1 MWWPRLANPR
11 APRFRFDRLTPTAL
25 TKLAWSPSYR
35 APRAADL
42 HDPNTFRPPV
52 LPQLS
57 ANERR
62 LLDAILAD
70 PDADA
75 SRLAYADWAER
86 QGNHARARFI
96 RAQIEEAHYEDRGE
110 RTGESGQAQTGGG
123 NGNSI
128 VPGRGCVIH
137 RCGFSSPPP
146 LWGRSPRSR
155 RGGGQAF
162 RVDQAAPPPGSQSL
176 ADLPHNGGGERHGL
190 PVNPNRGLLPSADH
204 LLQSVTDA
212 SGSLAALFAPWGATD
227 FVFRRGFV
235 EGMSLSG
242 RAFLSN
248 GDSLFRMTP
257 LREVR
262 LVAVQPFAGELAR
275 CEHLTRLRRLDLT
288 GNRIGPVGMR
298 ELAES
303 AFLGGLKELGLSGND
318 LGADGAA
325 ALRAAKWLPGLKGL
339 ELADNRL
346 GPTDLEPLLSLT
358 SHDLTNLD
366 LSRNP
371 LGVAGG
377 DILARSSLLPHL
389 RRLRVAHCQLGAEGA
404 ASLFGAR
411 RFEDL
416 RELDVRLNDL
426 GPEGAVALAA
436 DESLANL
443 LTLDLGFNDLGDDG
457 VASLSSATHFS
468 RLVTLNLAANRLTAA
483 GAAALAES
491 DVFSAAESLN
501 LTANP
506 LGDAGAIALV
516 RKEGLSNVRHLNLS
530 NCGITDVGLL
540 GLVATGA
547 LGGLKSLSLAWNPL
561 GQEGVKALAACP
573 DLAGLRELDLTGTQL
588 GFAGAV
594 ALAES
599 KHLLSLRSLILGSH
613 ERLPPDAVGL
623 LESQFGTIIS

>member
-11 APRFRFDRLTPTAL
+11 ARRFRFDRLTPTAL
-25 TKLAWSPSYR
+25 TRLAWSPSYR

-57 ANERR
+57 ENERR

-75 SRLAYADWAER
+75 PRLAYADWAER
-86 QGNHARARFI
+86 QGDHARARLI
-96 RAQIEEAHYEDRGE
+96 REQIEEAHYEDRGE
-110 RTGESGQAQTGGG
+110 LTGEFGQAQTVGMI
-123 NGNSI
+123 GNSI
-128 VPGRGCVIH
+128 VPRKGCVIH
-137 RCGFSSPPP
+137 RCDFSSPPP

-155 RGGGQAF
+155 RVGGQAF

-176 ADLPHNGGGERHGL
+176 PDLPHKGGGERHGL
-190 PVNPNRGLLPSADH
+190 PVNPNRGHLPSADR
-204 LLQSVTDA
+204 LLPSVTDA

-227 FVFRRGFV
+227 HVFRRGFV

-248 GDSLFRMTP
+248 GDSLFRLTP

-262 LVAVQPFAGELAR
+262 LVAVQPFLGELAR
-275 CEHLTRLRRLDLT
+275 CELLTRLHRLDLT
-288 GNRIGPVGMR
+288 GNRIGPAGMR

-303 AFLGGLKELGLSGND
+303 AFLGRLKELGLSGND

-325 ALRAAKWLPGLKGL
+325 ALRAARWLSGLKGL

-346 GPTDLEPLLSLT
+346 GPAEVGPLLVAAGA
-358 SHDLTNLD
+358 DLTTLD
-366 LSRNP
+366 LSRNL

-377 DILARSSLLPHL
+377 DILARSSVLPHL
-389 RRLRVAHCQLGAEGA
+389 RRLRVAHCQLGAEGT
-404 ASLFGAR
+404 ASLFRAR

-443 LTLDLGFNDLGDDG
+443 LTLDLGFNDIGDDG
-457 VASLSSATHFS
+457 VAALSSATHFS
-468 RLVTLNLAANRLTAA
+468 RLVTLDLAANRLTAA
-483 GAAALAES
+483 GAVALADSE
-491 DVFSAAESLN
+491 VFSAVESLN

-506 LGDAGAIALV
+506 IGDAGAIALV
-516 RKEGLSNVRHLNLS
+516 RVEGLANVRHLDLS
-530 NCGITDVGLL
+530 NCGITDAGLL

-547 LGGLKSLSLAWNPL
+547 SGGLESLSLAWNPL
-561 GQEGVKALAACP
+561 GNEGLKALAASP

-588 GFAGAV
+588 GFAGAI

-599 KHLLSLRSLILGSH
+599 THLLSLRSLILGSH

-623 LESQFGTIIS
+623 LESRFGTIT